1 MRHQCCTLQL
11 NELTLSL
18 VKKTEIHINYC
29 VPSCINILLPNSK
42 RMNNFKLSDATT
54 QNMGHLPKCKAKAV
68 FSKEMYL
75 S

>member
-29 VPSCINILLPNSK
+29 VTSLHENSLISK
-42 RMNNFKLSDATT
+42 IWMNRLSDVLGIFLGALGLYHIFMVITLLHEGNY
-54 QNMGHLPKCKAKAV
+54 Q
-68 FSKEMYL
+68 
-75 S
+75 